1 MDAAS
6 VLAAAASA
14 AAAVALVAAA
24 AAYRGVRLLEERL
37 RGIEGRVGEAAA
49 SAGALRRELEEAS
62 SRLGVLER
70 ALARA
75 LESYEAEDALE
86 KLRRRRR
93 RRYIAFY
100 VVTEDGEPPPPEEV
114 EKAVIRA
121 VERLAGELAVAKA
134 RLQLVYYQPERGAG
148 IIRANHET
156 KYLVLAAMG
165 LVRRV
170 AGRRAL
176 LIPVR
181 TTGTIKT
188 AKRVLGLPQREL
200 KKAK

>member
-1 MDAAS
+1 MDPAT
-6 VLAAAASA
+6 LAALAASA
-14 AAAVALVAAA
+14 AALAATAAA
-24 AAYRGVRLLEERL
+24 LRRIGLLEERL
-37 RGIEGRVGEAAA
+37 RGLEEGVSAAGEAAR
-49 SAGALRRELEEAS
+49 GLRVEVE
-62 SRLGVLER
+62 RLQHRLAVLER

-114 EKAVIRA
+114 EKAVMRA
-121 VERLAGELAVAKA
+121 VERLAGELTVAKA

-170 AGRRAL
+170 AGKRAV

-181 TTGTIKT
+181 TTGTIRT

-200 KKAK
+200 KKTK